1 MDRITV
7 LKSFC
12 AVWLCSLST
21 LHAAHAAAIDD
32 FRKFVDSASAISG
45 QFVQTTQNTQAAG
58 SPRGKQTSGQF
69 VIARPGKFRWSIE
82 KPYEQLIVSDGAKV
96 SLYDKDLNQVTVRQL
111 KDALSA
117 TPAALLLGG
126 ELLGQFTLK
135 DAGNRDGLEWL
146 EATPKAK
153 DMQFTKI
160 SVGMAQGSPTRME
173 LQDNFGQTTR
183 IDFKAINNK
192 AQAAADGFVFT
203 PPKGADVLTQ

>member
-1 MDRITV
+1 MTNRSNSMKKHLLTPT
-7 LKSFC
+7 LF
-12 AVWLCSLST
+12 ALT
-21 LHAAHAAAIDD
+21 LHCAHAAALDD
-32 FRKFVDSASAISG
+32 FKKFVDSASAISG
-45 QFVQTTQNTQAAG
+45 QFVQTTQNAG

-82 KPYEQLIVSDGAKV
+82 KPYEQLIVSDGKQV

-126 ELLGQFTLK
+126 ELLGQFNLK
-135 DAGNRDGLEWL
+135 EQGGRDGLEWL

-160 SVGMAQGSPTRME
+160 SVGMAQGSPARME

-183 IDFKAINNK
+183 IDFKSINNK
-192 AQAAADGFVFT
+192 AQSAADSFVFT
-203 PPKGADVLTQ
+203 PPKGVDVLTQ

>member
-1 MDRITV
+1 MDSVTV
-7 LKSFC
+7 LKKVC
-12 AVWLCSLST
+12 AAVFWCVAT
-21 LHAAHAAAIDD
+21 LTAAHAAAIED
-32 FRKFVDSASAISG
+32 FRKFVDSATAISG
-45 QFVQTTQNTQAAG
+45 QFVQTTQTAQAAG

-111 KDALSA
+111 KEALSA

-126 ELLGQFTLK
+126 ELLAQFNLKEGTSK
-135 DAGNRDGLEWL
+135 DALDWL
-146 EATPKAK
+146 EATPKGK

-160 SVGMAQGSPTRME
+160 SIGLAGGVPARME

-183 IDFKAINNK
+183 IELKSVTNK
-192 AQAAADGFVFT
+192 AQPAGDSFVFT

>member
-1 MDRITV
+1 MDAVAV
-7 LKSFC
+7 LKK
-12 AVWLCSLST
+12 VGVVLLCVVDFIS
-21 LHAAHAAAIDD
+21 AAHAAALDD
-32 FRKFVDSASAISG
+32 FRKFVDGASAISG
-45 QFVQTTQNTQAAG
+45 QFVQTTQATQAAG

-82 KPYEQLIVSDGAKV
+82 KPYEQLIVSDGSKV

-126 ELLGQFTLK
+126 ELLSQFNLK
-135 DAGNRDGLEWL
+135 DTGNRDGLDWL

-160 SVGMAQGSPTRME
+160 SVGMAQGSPARME

-183 IDFKAINNK
+183 IDFKSINNK
-192 AQAAADGFVFT
+192 AQSAAESFVFT